1 MRHPNRCFYLIHFA
15 APPRTVPQRCDELT
29 ELAGLNR
36 RHIPRL
42 HCLRRQFQ
50 NKIQK
55 LGAIERRA
63 RTAKAAGPQI
73 TCLTALARDDRR
85 NTLIA
90 SAIGRHADA
99 MTKRPPHSREIERL
113 SSVERM
119 GSEKG
124 AASRRSTSATLRKRP
139 DPAILR
145 LARALARQAAR
156 EDHEREL

>member
-1 MRHPNRCFYLIHFA
+1 
-15 APPRTVPQRCDELT
+15 
-29 ELAGLNR
+29 
-36 RHIPRL
+36 L
-42 HCLRRQFQ
+42 HCLRSQFQ

-55 LGAIERRA
+55 LGAIARRT
-63 RTAKAAGPQI
+63 RTAKSAGPQI
-73 TCLTALARDDRR
+73 TCLTALARDDSR

-113 SSVERM
+113 SSVEQM
-119 GSEKG
+119 GSENG
-124 AASRRSTSATLRKRP
+124 AASRRSTSATLRERP